1 MWSERGPQFYEIYW
15 VRLLFVYP
23 ENVGGVGFCRSVDCG
38 PDVVVYEI
46 LPPDEERDLLGLQL
60 CLRRA
65 PDALMRV
72 FEFALI
78 LAPEQEF
85 DFRFFA
91 EKVNLYED
99 FAESIDLAYLHLDRT
114 CRILDFALIVR
125 RSFNEKV

>member
-1 MWSERGPQFYEIYW
+1 MAVVCGAKLVGRRARGFFEKAAGCLGRAQ
-15 VRLLFVYP
+15 L
-23 ENVGGVGFCRSVDCG
+23 GVPPRRDGFDWYAHCASLPVVDC
-38 PDVVVYEI
+38 
-46 LPPDEERDLLGLQL
+46 
-60 CLRRA
+60 A

-85 DFRFFA
+85 GFRFFA
-91 EKVNLYED
+91 EKVNPYED